1 MEEKGEYTMKN
12 YIGYLIKYNRLKRN
26 YSQEGLCKGICAV
39 SYLSKIE
46 KGVADPSPE
55 IIDQLFKALNIN
67 YLRDKIL
74 LSKYKSLLFNFFDKT
89 FHDEPTTEE
98 EKELSIA
105 DEYLL
110 YSELGLEYQLSR
122 VYQLYNKKD
131 STNAKSLLKSL
142 ELFKEYMNEPTLF
155 LYEYIYS
162 YLEEDFKKK
171 FYALQKADNLLPN
184 SFISLSMAE
193 LMFSEG
199 KYQEALAHCSIGY
212 SRASNEGNFMV
223 MKKITFIEGSSYANL
238 FNHDLMLKSYKKL
251 LELCRDDYSI
261 QADVNYN
268 IGASYIEKQKYD
280 KAIPHLSSA
289 YSIYKDNFN
298 IFLVCHKLAIAY
310 YELNKKDEGY
320 KYLEEAKKIYNTDMP
335 KLYYKMIHLIE
346 LRYKD
351 NYLDSEEYFTLL
363 KEIYSTIENEIH
375 YGFKQFHSIF
385 MIESYI
391 HRRKYKAAF
400 TILKDMNHLFS

>member
-55 IIDQLFKALNIN
+55 IIDQLFEALNIN

-105 DEYLL
+105 DEQLL
-110 YSELGLEYQLSR
+110 YSELGLEYQLFR

-162 YLEEDFKKK
+162 YLK
-171 FYALQKADNLLPN
+171 
-184 SFISLSMAE
+184 
-193 LMFSEG
+193 
-199 KYQEALAHCSIGY
+199 
-212 SRASNEGNFMV
+212 
-223 MKKITFIEGSSYANL
+223 
-238 FNHDLMLKSYKKL
+238 
-251 LELCRDDYSI
+251 
-261 QADVNYN
+261 
-268 IGASYIEKQKYD
+268 
-280 KAIPHLSSA
+280 
-289 YSIYKDNFN
+289 
-298 IFLVCHKLAIAY
+298 
-310 YELNKKDEGY
+310 
-320 KYLEEAKKIYNTDMP
+320 
-335 KLYYKMIHLIE
+335 
-346 LRYKD
+346 
-351 NYLDSEEYFTLL
+351 
-363 KEIYSTIENEIH
+363 
-375 YGFKQFHSIF
+375 
-385 MIESYI
+385 
-391 HRRKYKAAF
+391 
-400 TILKDMNHLFS
+400 

>member
-1 MEEKGEYTMKN
+1 MKN

-26 YSQEGLCKGICAV
+26 YSHEGLCKGICAV

-105 DEYLL
+105 DEQLL
-110 YSELGLEYQLSR
+110 YSELGLEYQLFR

-184 SFISLSMAE
+184 SFVSLSMAE

-289 YSIYKDNFN
+289 YSIYKDDFN

-310 YELNKKDEGY
+310 CELNKKDEGY
-320 KYLEEAKKIYNTDMP
+320 KYLEEAKKYI
-335 KLYYKMIHLIE
+335 IQICQ
-346 LRYKD
+346 
-351 NYLDSEEYFTLL
+351 NY
-363 KEIYSTIENEIH
+363 II
-375 YGFKQFHSIF
+375 
-385 MIESYI
+385 
-391 HRRKYKAAF
+391 R
-400 TILKDMNHLFS
+400 

>member
-105 DEYLL
+105 DEQLL
-110 YSELGLEYQLSR
+110 YSELGLEYQLFR

-184 SFISLSMAE
+184 SFVSLSMAE

-289 YSIYKDNFN
+289 YSIYKDDFN

-310 YELNKKDEGY
+310 CELNKKDEGY

-335 KLYYKMIHLIE
+335 KLYYMMIHLIE

-391 HRRKYKAAF
+391 HRRKYKEAF

>member
-1 MEEKGEYTMKN
+1 MKN

-26 YSQEGLCKGICAV
+26 YSHEGLCKGICAV

-105 DEYLL
+105 DEQLL
-110 YSELGLEYQLSR
+110 YSELGLEYQLFR

-184 SFISLSMAE
+184 SFVSLSMAE

-289 YSIYKDNFN
+289 YSIYKDDFN
-298 IFLVCHKLAIAY
+298 IFFGLPQTCY
-310 YELNKKDEGY
+310 
-320 KYLEEAKKIYNTDMP
+320 
-335 KLYYKMIHLIE
+335 
-346 LRYKD
+346 
-351 NYLDSEEYFTLL
+351 SLL
-363 KEIYSTIENEIH
+363 
-375 YGFKQFHSIF
+375 
-385 MIESYI
+385 
-391 HRRKYKAAF
+391 
-400 TILKDMNHLFS
+400 

>member
-1 MEEKGEYTMKN
+1 MKN

>member
-1 MEEKGEYTMKN
+1 MKN
-12 YIGYLIKYNRLKRN
+12 YIGYLIKYNRLKLN

-46 KGVADPSPE
+46 NGSAEPSPE

-67 YLRDKIL
+67 YLRDEIL
-74 LSKYKSLLFNFFDKT
+74 FSKYKSLLFNFFDKT

-98 EKELSIA
+98 EKELSTA
-105 DEYLL
+105 DEHLL
-110 YSELGLEYQLSR
+110 YSELGLEYQLFR

-131 STNAKSLLKSL
+131 SIKAKSLLKSL
-142 ELFKEYMNEPTLF
+142 TLFKDYMNESTLF
-155 LYEYIYS
+155 LYQYIYS
-162 YLEEDFKKK
+162 YLEEDFNKK

-184 SFISLSMAE
+184 SFVSLSMAG

-199 KYQEALAHCSIGY
+199 KYQEALAYCAIGY
-212 SRASNEGNFMV
+212 SRASDEGNFMV

-251 LELCRDDYSI
+251 LELCRKDYSI

-268 IGASYIEKQKYD
+268 IGASYIEKQKYTE
-280 KAIPHLSSA
+280 AIPHLLSA
-289 YSIYKDNFN
+289 YSIYKDDFK

-310 YELNKKDEGY
+310 CELNKKDEGY

-335 KLYYKMIHLIE
+335 KLYYKMIHLVE

-363 KEIYSTIENEIH
+363 KEIYSTIKNEIH

-385 MIESYI
+385 MIELYI
-391 HRRKYKAAF
+391 HRRKYKEAF

>member
-1 MEEKGEYTMKN
+1 MKN
-12 YIGYLIKYNRLKRN
+12 YIGYLIKYNRLKLN

-46 KGVADPSPE
+46 NGSVEPSPE

-67 YLRDKIL
+67 YLRDEIL
-74 LSKYKSLLFNFFDKT
+74 LSKYKSLLFSFFDKT

-98 EKELSIA
+98 EKELSTA
-105 DEYLL
+105 DEHLL
-110 YSELGLEYQLSR
+110 YSELGLEYQLFR

-131 STNAKSLLKSL
+131 SINAKSLLKSL
-142 ELFKEYMNEPTLF
+142 TLFKEYMNESTLF
-155 LYEYIYS
+155 LYQYIYS

-184 SFISLSMAE
+184 SFVSLSMAG

-199 KYQEALAHCSIGY
+199 KYQEALAYCAIGY
-212 SRASNEGNFMV
+212 SRASDEGNFMV

-251 LELCRDDYSI
+251 LELCRKDYSI

-268 IGASYIEKQKYD
+268 IGASYIEKQKYTE
-280 KAIPHLSSA
+280 AIPHLLSA
-289 YSIYKDNFN
+289 YSIYKDDFN

-310 YELNKKDEGY
+310 CELNKKDEGY

-335 KLYYKMIHLIE
+335 KLYYKMIHLVE

-363 KEIYSTIENEIH
+363 KEIYSTIKNEIH

-385 MIESYI
+385 MIELYI
-391 HRRKYKAAF
+391 HRRKYKEAF

>member
-1 MEEKGEYTMKN
+1 MIQEGEYTMKN
-12 YIGYLIKYNRLKRN
+12 YIGYLIKYNRLKLN

-46 KGVADPSPE
+46 NGSAEPSPE

-67 YLRDKIL
+67 YLRDEIL

-98 EKELSIA
+98 EKELSTA
-105 DEYLL
+105 DEHLL
-110 YSELGLEYQLSR
+110 YSELGLEYQLFR

-131 STNAKSLLKSL
+131 SIKAKSLLKSL
-142 ELFKEYMNEPTLF
+142 TLFKDYMNESTLF
-155 LYEYIYS
+155 LYQYIYS
-162 YLEEDFKKK
+162 YLEEDFNKK

-184 SFISLSMAE
+184 SFVSLSMAG

-199 KYQEALAHCSIGY
+199 KYQEALAYCAIGY
-212 SRASNEGNFMV
+212 SRASDEGNFMV

-251 LELCRDDYSI
+251 LELCRKDYSI

-268 IGASYIEKQKYD
+268 IGASCIEKQKYTE
-280 KAIPHLSSA
+280 AIPHLLSA
-289 YSIYKDNFN
+289 YSIYKDDFK

-310 YELNKKDEGY
+310 CELNKKDEGY
-320 KYLEEAKKIYNTDMP
+320 KYLEEAQKIYNTDMP
-335 KLYYKMIHLIE
+335 KLYYKMIHLVE

-363 KEIYSTIENEIH
+363 KEIYSTIKNEIH

-385 MIESYI
+385 MIELYI
-391 HRRKYKAAF
+391 HRRKYKEAF